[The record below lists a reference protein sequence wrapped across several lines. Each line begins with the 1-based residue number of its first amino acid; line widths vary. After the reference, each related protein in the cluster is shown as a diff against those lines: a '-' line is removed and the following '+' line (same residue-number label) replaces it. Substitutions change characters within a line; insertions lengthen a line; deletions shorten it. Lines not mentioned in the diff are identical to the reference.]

1 MVTYFFLVGTGF
13 FDQFSLVSFLWK
25 PRIQIVSRSSIPS
38 NLQKNDKH
46 IFPTGRD
53 VNCMSIFL
61 PLLVWYSITI
71 TMLMMGDVGISLA
84 KCHSLKYKSIS
95 RLHWLLVASSINPI
109 AKAVLWLIFC
119 VWFIPRLCQMLSTVA
134 NLTIVGSLDKPDNN
148 KKCG

>member
-1 MVTYFFLVGTGF
+1 MVTYLFLVGTVF
-13 FDQFSLVSFLWK
+13 FYQFSPVSFLWK
-25 PRIQIVSRSSIPS
+25 PRVQTVSWSSIPS
-38 NLQKNDKH
+38 NLQRNDKH

-71 TMLMMGDVGISLA
+71 TMLMMGDVDISLA

-95 RLHWLLVASSINPI
+95 SLHWLLVASSINPT
-109 AKAVLWLIFC
+109 AKAVSWLIFC
-119 VWFIPRLCQMLSTVA
+119 VWFIPRLRQTLATVA
-134 NLTIVGSLDKPDNN
+134 NLTIGGSLDKPDNN